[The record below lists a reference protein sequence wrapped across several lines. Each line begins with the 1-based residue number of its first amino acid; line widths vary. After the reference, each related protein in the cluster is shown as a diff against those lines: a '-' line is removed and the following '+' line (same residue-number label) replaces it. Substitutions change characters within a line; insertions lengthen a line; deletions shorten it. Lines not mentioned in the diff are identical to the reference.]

1 MTAAVGT
8 LVVELCT
15 VGHDGIVVV
24 AAAVAAVDADYG
36 AGCLRGCY

>member
-24 AAAVAAVDADYG
+24 AAAVAAVDADSA
-36 AGCLRGCY
+36 AGCLGDCY